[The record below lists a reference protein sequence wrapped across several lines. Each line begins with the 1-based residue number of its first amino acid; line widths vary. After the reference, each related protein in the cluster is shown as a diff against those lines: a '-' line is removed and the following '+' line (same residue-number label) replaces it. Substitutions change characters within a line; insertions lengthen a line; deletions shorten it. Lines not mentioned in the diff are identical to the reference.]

1 MIPAVGFLTA
11 LFIALVAGP
20 IGRRLWFD
28 ELFTFYIA
36 RAPSLARLFDGIA
49 HVDLNPPLIYLLVRL
64 FHSLFG
70 TSELVTRLPA
80 AIGFYL
86 GSLGVLVFLQR
97 RIGVLW
103 GTAAV
108 LLFWST
114 PYFRLATQ
122 ARPYGLLFGF
132 FALSLVSY
140 DRRSVKGLAAGN
152 IGMMLSHVFA
162 PLSMA
167 PFGAAELVRTIKTRR
182 IDWPVWAALV
192 LPLLISLAYIPVTRN
207 FQKFWFP
214 DAFQASGDQMLHYY
228 VRLMFLYMY
237 PAGIVGIGLALLAI
251 PFTKFVRRSL
261 PGGLPAVLWS
271 LALLVTPVAL
281 NLVLMH
287 SGGAFWERYCMTSA
301 LAFYILLVIGLGWV
315 TGFRTSSGLAAC
327 LAFAAVTVA
336 TPFPPDSQLPEPG
349 AVEAIP
355 GDLPIVSASG
365 LSFMEMDRYL
375 KSSVLSRVYYLVDR
389 PSAIAYAHATIFEN
403 LPTAAQD
410 FPLRAHVEP
419 YYSFLKAHRHFL
431 VIDRPD
437 YMEDWL
443 LRKLCDDGASIR
455 LRSTLPGPEREF
467 LLYEVNF

>member
-20 IGRRLWFD
+20 LGRRLWFD

-36 RAPSLARLFDGIA
+36 QAPSLARLFDGIA

-64 FHSLFG
+64 FHRLAG
-70 TSELVTRLPA
+70 TSELITRLPA

-86 GSLGVLVFLQR
+86 GSIGVLVFLRR

-108 LLFWST
+108 LLFWTT

-132 FALSLVSY
+132 FAFSLVSY
-140 DRRSVKGLAAGN
+140 DRRSVKGLAIGN
-152 IGMMLSHVFA
+152 AGMMLSHVFA
-162 PLSMA
+162 PLSIA
-167 PFGAAELVRTIKTRR
+167 AFGAAELFRTMKTRR
-182 IDWPVWAALV
+182 IDWRVWGSLI
-192 LPLLISLAYIPVTRN
+192 LPLLISLAYIPATRN
-207 FQKFWFP
+207 FQKFYFP
-214 DAFQASGDQMLHYY
+214 AAFQASGDQILHYY
-228 VRLMFLYMY
+228 VRLLFLYMY
-237 PAGIVGIGLALLAI
+237 PAGFLGIGLALVAL
-251 PFTKFVRRSL
+251 PFTKFVRRGL
-261 PGGLPAVLWS
+261 PGGGAAILWS
-271 LALLVTPVAL
+271 VALLVTPVAL
-281 NLVLMH
+281 NLVLMR

-301 LAFYILLVIGLGWV
+301 LAFYLLVTIGLGWV
-315 TGFRTSSGLAAC
+315 TGFRKSSGLAAC
-327 LAFAAVTVA
+327 FAFAAVALA
-336 TPFPPDSQLPEPG
+336 TPFPPDSQLPEPK
-349 AVEAIP
+349 ALEALP

-365 LSFMEMDRYL
+365 LSFLEMDHYL
-375 KSSVLSRVYYLVDR
+375 GSSLLSRVYYLVDR

-403 LPTAAQD
+403 LPTVAQD
-410 FPLRAHVEP
+410 FPVRAHVED
-419 YYSFLKAHRHFL
+419 YHSFAAAHRRFL

-467 LLYEVNF
+467 LLYEVSF